1 MTQLSSAFRGAS
13 GRRLRS
19 RPMRRLALIA
29 TAGLLVAGLMWGL
42 AGALAA
48 DPSASLSSGK
58 VSTLRI
64 GWTIEPDNLNQFI
77 GYATSAYEV

>member
-19 RPMRRLALIA
+19 RPIRRLALIA
-29 TAGLLVAGLMWGL
+29 TAGLLVAGLIWGL

-48 DPSASLSSGK
+48 DPSSGK

-64 GWTIEPDNLNQFI
+64 GWTIEPDNLNPFI